1 MVKQVAYFILTLFL
15 TLFSACDKPAYVRVN
30 IIGYPK
36 LKYFR
41 IKVGS
46 DSDIRL
52 NGKKLVAA
60 ELTVIPPDRLLI
72 DGSSKDYIIEEL
84 LVESKEQIIF
94 TSLHGEQGY
103 SGSFRIFPQKGELQ
117 VINRVTREHYFASVL
132 GSEMGGSFSDETLK
146 AQAIA
151 VRTYYY
157 RRKSLYSSGD
167 YDINNADGRDMVY
180 RGAAFATER
189 MHRVMEETEGLYLLE
204 ENGRLALPL
213 FHSTSGGV
221 ILKDRVMSSKRGE
234 ADLAAVALKD
244 SDEQGRAYGADSP
257 YYSFEAVISEDDLE
271 KIARAMTGLKR
282 LKEIKLDYIEGTD
295 CVDFIGFV
303 DSNDDVHWV
312 KAYRF
317 LSQAQRRGEYDL
329 RSIQFRL
336 SRGPGFYR
344 FKGEGFG
351 HLCGMS
357 QYSAEAL
364 AQRGAKWHELL
375 TRYYPEYK
383 VKRIHPLF
391 LPIYLRAENRLID

>member
-1 MVKQVAYFILTLFL
+1 MVKRAAYFTIILSMM
-15 TLFSACDKPAYVRVN
+15 LFSACDKAAFVRVN

-36 LKYFR
+36 LKHFR
-41 IKVGS
+41 IKAGPA
-46 DSDIRL
+46 SDIRL
-52 NGKKLVAA
+52 NGKKLAA
-60 ELTVIPPDRLLI
+60 EELKIIPPDRLLI
-72 DGSSKDYIIEEL
+72 DGSSKEYTIDEL
-84 LVESKEQIIF
+84 LIESKEQIIF
-94 TSLHGEQGY
+94 TSIHGEQSY
-103 SGSFRIFPQKGELQ
+103 SGSFRLFPQKGELQ
-117 VINRVTREHYFASVL
+117 VINRVSREHYFASVL

-146 AQAIA
+146 AQAVA

-157 RRKSLYSSGD
+157 RRKSLYSDGD

-204 ENGRLALPL
+204 KSGRLALPL

-221 ILKDRVMSSKRGE
+221 ILKDEVMSSGRGE
-234 ADLAAVALKD
+234 ADQAAVALND

-257 YYSFEAVISEDDLE
+257 YYSFEEMISEDELQ
-271 KIARAMTGLKR
+271 KIARAMTGLNE
-282 LKEIKLDYIEGTD
+282 LKGVKLDYIEGTG

-303 DSNDDVHWV
+303 DSNDVAHWV

-317 LSQAQRRGEYDL
+317 LSQAQRRGFYSL

-336 SRGPGFYR
+336 SRFPGFYR

-364 AQRGAKWHELL
+364 AQRGAKWPELL
-375 TRYYPEYK
+375 TRYYPDYR

-391 LPIYLRAENRLID
+391 LPLYLRVEDSSR